1 MTVKPLYPWQT
12 DEGKAEY
19 NQTDGLD
26 VYDEDYSQVTPIP
39 KKVTQVDDFDKTQ
52 SSNIDTNSNKTDTTK
67 DKENKNSTTSNP
79 DNEAMDNRQNYAT
92 ADKYTARTADGRV
105 LNLPLHNSLRN
116 YSSFNYKIGLYALT
130 NDELNN
136 PDESYKIKKPRFAIL
151 QSGGGLG
158 DKKVLTAYET
168 ANKKAEY
175 FINALEIET
184 IIAPTRKKGS
194 TNAVGFRLEISEPYS
209 MGLFLQSLQMASY
222 QAGHENYLESP
233 FLLTI
238 DFIGYDDNGKVY
250 TVPEA
255 SKNLPF
261 RLVGSDL
268 NVTAGGSEYVV
279 EGVAYNEGALLD
291 ETQRIPVDVTL
302 MGRTLEEMLQSNAKS
317 LSNELNKHEGQKA
330 QKKQVYTA
338 DQYFV
343 VFPKER
349 SSKGKLNSGGGN
361 SQGATDAASDSEKIS
376 ISANSSGN
384 SAADEKNLDEL
395 YAQVGAMGDVNVDEE
410 VFKKWYEEVKKLI
423 TQTALGEEIR
433 QKQTGADASNKIGL
447 SKMFALEKLGTNNQ
461 PFGDASFTYDKDKK
475 VWHRANGQLQID
487 PGLGAI
493 KFIQGTRIQD
503 IIEELVILSDY
514 GRNII
519 NAPAEK
525 GLRPWFKI
533 DTQVFNITDRKTEKK
548 TGKPPRIYVFR
559 VLPYMVHES
568 KFIAPDETSYGLS
581 ELKKQCVKRYDYI
594 YSGANE
600 DILDL
605 EINLDNTFFK
615 SMSPGSLPKNNLA
628 DGSKEGEDPKQELK
642 ATPVNNN
649 SQVSNK
655 SGIVQK
661 NNAKAAGAI
670 SLDDMQIEIARR
682 FNEAI
687 VNSDADLLTLD
698 MTIQGDPYYIA
709 DSGIGNYNSEN
720 TEYINIDADGTIDYQ
735 YGEVDVEVLFRTPI
749 DYRDNGIMGFP
760 NDTVPV
766 DFFSGLYMVISVKNE
781 FSAGQFKQTLELVR
795 RPQQSPKPTA
805 QAGEKG
811 NQEIIDGKADV
822 NKVDDTK
829 TEAEEQGGGKS
840 GNENAGIDEAQGPP
854 LFEKNADTTVIR
866 ISGDG
871 DKNFTGSSFL

>member
-1 MTVKPLYPWQT
+1 MAKPTAPPGRDATALMKEYTAENKDELNANAAGSSENEGTEFIDDTTV
-12 DEGKAEY
+12 
-19 NQTDGLD
+19 
-26 VYDEDYSQVTPIP
+26 
-39 KKVTQVDDFDKTQ
+39 
-52 SSNIDTNSNKTDTTK
+52 DTNASKTDTTK
-67 DKENKNSTTSNP
+67 EKEKENTATSNP
-79 DNEAMDNRQNYAT
+79 DNEAMDKRQNYAT
-92 ADKYTARTADGRV
+92 ADRYTARTSDGRT
-105 LNLPLHNSLRN
+105 LQLPLHNSLRN

-136 PDESYKIKKPRFAIL
+136 PDESYRIKKPQFAIL

-158 DKKVLTAYET
+158 EKKVLTAYET

-175 FINALEIET
+175 FINSLEIET

-194 TNAVGFRLEISEPYS
+194 TNAVGFRLEITEPYS
-209 MGLFLQSLQMASY
+209 MGLFLQTLQMAAY

-238 DFIGYDDNGKVY
+238 DFIGYDDDGKVY
-250 TVPEA
+250 VVPEA
-255 SKNLPF
+255 SKNMPF
-261 RLVGSDL
+261 KLVGSDL
-268 NVTAGGSEYVV
+268 SVTAGGSSYIV
-279 EGVAYNEGALLD
+279 EGVAYNEGALMD
-291 ETQRIPVDVTL
+291 QTQRIPVDVTL
-302 MGRTLEEMLQSNAKS
+302 MGRTLEEMLQSNIKS

-330 QKKQVYTA
+330 TDKQVYTA

-349 SSKGKLNSGGGN
+349 SSKGKLSSSGVAGQ
-361 SQGATDAASDSEKIS
+361 SATDAGNDSGAIGVTSASQGKT
-376 ISANSSGN
+376 
-384 SAADEKNLDEL
+384 AAQEASLDEL
-395 YAQVGAMGDVNVDEE
+395 YAQVAAMGDVPVDSEI
-410 VFKKWYEEVKKLI
+410 FKAWVEEVKSLI

-433 QKQTGADASNKIGL
+433 EKQTGAGNSNPIGL
-447 SKMFALEKLGTNNQ
+447 SKMFNLEKLGTNNQ
-461 PFGDASFTYDKDKK
+461 PFGDASFTYDKDKN

-519 NAPAEK
+519 SAPAEK
-525 GLRPWFKI
+525 GMRPWFKI

-548 TGKPPRIYVFR
+548 LGRPPRIYVFR
-559 VLPYMVHES
+559 ILPYMVHES
-568 KFIAPDETSYGLS
+568 KFIAPDETPYGLR
-581 ELKKQCVKRYDYI
+581 ELKKQCVKRYNYI

-615 SMSPGSLPKNNLA
+615 SMSPGTLPKNNLA
-628 DGSKEGEDPKQELK
+628 DGSKEGEDPEQKIK
-642 ATPVNNN
+642 ATPVNND
-649 SQVSNK
+649 SQVNNK
-655 SGIVQK
+655 AGIVQK
-661 NNAKAAGAI
+661 NNAKAAGAV
-670 SLDDMQIEIARR
+670 SLDDMQVEIARR

-687 VNSDADLLTLD
+687 INSDADLLTLD
-698 MTIQGDPYYIA
+698 MTIMGDPYYIA
-709 DSGIGNYNSEN
+709 DSGVGNYNSEN

-766 DFFSGLYMVISVKNE
+766 DFFSGLYMVITVKNE
-781 FSAGQFKQTLELVR
+781 FAAGEFKQTLELVR

-805 QAGEKG
+805 QSGEKG
-811 NQEIIDGKADV
+811 NQEIVTEKTDV
-822 NKVDDTK
+822 NKESDTK
-829 TEAEEQGGGKS
+829 ETETEAEKNERLNKQIAE
-840 GNENAGIDEAQGPP
+840 ENAK
-854 LFEKNADTTVIR
+854 KNSFDDG
-866 ISGDG
+866 SGG
-871 DKNFTGSSFL
+871 VMV

>member
-1 MTVKPLYPWQT
+1 MAKPTAPPGRDATALMKEYTAENKDELNANAAGSSENEGTEFIDDTTV
-12 DEGKAEY
+12 
-19 NQTDGLD
+19 
-26 VYDEDYSQVTPIP
+26 
-39 KKVTQVDDFDKTQ
+39 
-52 SSNIDTNSNKTDTTK
+52 DTNASKTDTTK
-67 DKENKNSTTSNP
+67 EKEKENTATSNP

-92 ADKYTARTADGRV
+92 ADRYTARTSDGRT
-105 LNLPLHNSLRN
+105 LQLPLHNSLRN

-136 PDESYKIKKPRFAIL
+136 PDESYRIKKPQFAIL

-158 DKKVLTAYET
+158 EKKVLTAYET

-175 FINALEIET
+175 FINSLEIET

-194 TNAVGFRLEISEPYS
+194 TNAVGFRLEITEPYS
-209 MGLFLQSLQMASY
+209 MGLFLQTLQMAAY

-238 DFIGYDDNGKVY
+238 DFIGYDDDGKVY
-250 TVPEA
+250 VVPEA
-255 SKNLPF
+255 SKNMPF
-261 RLVGSDL
+261 KLVGSDL
-268 NVTAGGSEYVV
+268 SVTAGGSSYIV
-279 EGVAYNEGALLD
+279 EGVAYNEGALMD
-291 ETQRIPVDVTL
+291 QTQRIPVDVTL
-302 MGRTLEEMLQSNAKS
+302 MGRTLEEMLQSNIKS

-330 QKKQVYTA
+330 TDKQVYTA

-349 SSKGKLNSGGGN
+349 SSKGKLSSSGVAGQ
-361 SQGATDAASDSEKIS
+361 SATDAGNDSGAIGVTSASQGKT
-376 ISANSSGN
+376 
-384 SAADEKNLDEL
+384 AAQEASLDEL
-395 YAQVGAMGDVNVDEE
+395 YAQVAAMGDVPVDSEI
-410 VFKKWYEEVKKLI
+410 FKAWVEEVKSLI

-433 QKQTGADASNKIGL
+433 EKQTGAGNSNPIGL
-447 SKMFALEKLGTNNQ
+447 SKMFNLEKLGTNNQ
-461 PFGDASFTYDKDKK
+461 PFGDASFTYDKDKN

-519 NAPAEK
+519 SAPAEK
-525 GLRPWFKI
+525 GMRPWFKI

-548 TGKPPRIYVFR
+548 LGRPPRIYVFR
-559 VLPYMVHES
+559 ILPYMVHES
-568 KFIAPDETSYGLS
+568 KFIAPDETPYGLR
-581 ELKKQCVKRYDYI
+581 ELKKQCVKRYNYI

-615 SMSPGSLPKNNLA
+615 SMSPGTLPKNNLA
-628 DGSKEGEDPKQELK
+628 DGSKEGEDPEQKIK
-642 ATPVNNN
+642 ATPVNND
-649 SQVSNK
+649 SQVNNK
-655 SGIVQK
+655 AGIVQK
-661 NNAKAAGAI
+661 NNAKAAGAV
-670 SLDDMQIEIARR
+670 SLDDMQVEIARR

-687 VNSDADLLTLD
+687 INSDADLLTLD
-698 MTIQGDPYYIA
+698 MTIMGDPYYIA
-709 DSGIGNYNSEN
+709 DSGVGNYNSEN

-766 DFFSGLYMVISVKNE
+766 DFFSGLYMVITVKNE
-781 FSAGQFKQTLELVR
+781 FAAGEFKQTLELVR

-805 QAGEKG
+805 QSGEKG
-811 NQEIIDGKADV
+811 NQEIVTEKTDV
-822 NKVDDTK
+822 NKESDTK
-829 TEAEEQGGGKS
+829 ETETEAEKNERLNKQIAE
-840 GNENAGIDEAQGPP
+840 ENAK
-854 LFEKNADTTVIR
+854 KNSFDDG
-866 ISGDG
+866 SGG
-871 DKNFTGSSFL
+871 VMV

>member
-1 MTVKPLYPWQT
+1 MAKPTAPPGRDATALMKEYTAENKDELNANAAGSSENEGTEFIDDTTV
-12 DEGKAEY
+12 
-19 NQTDGLD
+19 
-26 VYDEDYSQVTPIP
+26 
-39 KKVTQVDDFDKTQ
+39 
-52 SSNIDTNSNKTDTTK
+52 DTNASKTDTTK
-67 DKENKNSTTSNP
+67 EKEKENTATSNP
-79 DNEAMDNRQNYAT
+79 DNEAMDKRQNYAT
-92 ADKYTARTADGRV
+92 ADRYTARTSDGRT
-105 LNLPLHNSLRN
+105 LQLPLHNSLRN

-136 PDESYKIKKPRFAIL
+136 PDESYRIKKPQFAIL

-158 DKKVLTAYET
+158 EKKVLTAYET

-175 FINALEIET
+175 FINSLEIET

-194 TNAVGFRLEISEPYS
+194 TNAVGFRLEITEPYS
-209 MGLFLQSLQMASY
+209 MGLFLQTLQMAAY

-238 DFIGYDDNGKVY
+238 DFIGYDDDGKVY
-250 TVPEA
+250 VVPEA
-255 SKNLPF
+255 SKNMPF
-261 RLVGSDL
+261 KLVGSDL
-268 NVTAGGSEYVV
+268 SVTAGGSSYIV
-279 EGVAYNEGALLD
+279 EGVAYNEGALMD
-291 ETQRIPVDVTL
+291 QTQRIPVDVTL
-302 MGRTLEEMLQSNAKS
+302 MGRTLEEMLQSNIKS

-330 QKKQVYTA
+330 TDKQVYTA

-349 SSKGKLNSGGGN
+349 SSKGKLSSSGAAGQ
-361 SQGATDAASDSEKIS
+361 SATDAGNDSGAIGVTSASQGKT
-376 ISANSSGN
+376 
-384 SAADEKNLDEL
+384 AAQEASLDEL
-395 YAQVGAMGDVNVDEE
+395 YAQVAAMGDVPVDSEI
-410 VFKKWYEEVKKLI
+410 FKAWVEEVKSLI

-433 QKQTGADASNKIGL
+433 EKQTGAGNSNPIGL
-447 SKMFALEKLGTNNQ
+447 SKMFNLEKLGTNNQ
-461 PFGDASFTYDKDKK
+461 PFGDASFTYDKDKN

-519 NAPAEK
+519 SAPAEK
-525 GLRPWFKI
+525 GMRPWFKI

-548 TGKPPRIYVFR
+548 LGRPPRIYVFR
-559 VLPYMVHES
+559 ILPYMVHES
-568 KFIAPDETSYGLS
+568 KFIAPDETPYGLR
-581 ELKKQCVKRYDYI
+581 ELKKQCVKRYNYI

-615 SMSPGSLPKNNLA
+615 SMSPGTLPKNNLA
-628 DGSKEGEDPKQELK
+628 DGSKEGEDPEQKIK
-642 ATPVNNN
+642 ATPVNND
-649 SQVSNK
+649 SQVNNK
-655 SGIVQK
+655 AGIVQK
-661 NNAKAAGAI
+661 NNAKAAGAV
-670 SLDDMQIEIARR
+670 SLDDMQVEIARR

-687 VNSDADLLTLD
+687 INSDADLLTLD
-698 MTIQGDPYYIA
+698 MTIMGDPYYIA
-709 DSGIGNYNSEN
+709 DSGVGNYNSEN

-766 DFFSGLYMVISVKNE
+766 DFFSGLYMVITVKNE
-781 FSAGQFKQTLELVR
+781 FAAGEFKQTLELVR

-805 QAGEKG
+805 QSGEKG
-811 NQEIIDGKADV
+811 NQEIVTEKTDV
-822 NKVDDTK
+822 NKESDTK
-829 TEAEEQGGGKS
+829 ETETEAEKNERLNKQIAE
-840 GNENAGIDEAQGPP
+840 ENAK
-854 LFEKNADTTVIR
+854 KNSFDDG
-866 ISGDG
+866 SGG
-871 DKNFTGSSFL
+871 VMV

>member
-1 MTVKPLYPWQT
+1 MAKPTAPPGKDATALMKEYT
-12 DEGKAEY
+12 AENKDELNANAAG
-19 NQTDGLD
+19 
-26 VYDEDYSQVTPIP
+26 
-39 KKVTQVDDFDKTQ
+39 
-52 SSNIDTNSNKTDTTK
+52 SSENEGTEVIQDTNVDTNASSTDTTK
-67 DKENKNSTTSNP
+67 DKEKENTATSNP
-79 DNEAMDNRQNYAT
+79 DNDAMNNRAKYAT
-92 ADKYTARTADGRV
+92 ADKYTARTADGRT
-105 LNLPLHNSLRN
+105 LQLPLHNSLRN

-136 PDESYKIKKPRFAIL
+136 PDESYKIKKPQFAIL

-158 DKKVLTAYET
+158 AKKVLTAYET

-175 FINALEIET
+175 F

-194 TNAVGFRLEISEPYS
+194 TNAVGFRLEITEPYS
-209 MGLFLQSLQMASY
+209 MGLFLQTLQMASY

-250 TVPEA
+250 VVPEA
-255 SKNLPF
+255 SKNMPF
-261 RLVGSDL
+261 KLVGSDL
-268 NVTAGGSEYVV
+268 SITAGGSSYVV
-279 EGVAYNEGALLD
+279 EGVAYNEGALMD

-302 MGRTLEEMLQSNAKS
+302 MGRTLEEMLQSNIKS
-317 LSNELNKHEGQKA
+317 LSNELNKHEGKKA
-330 QKKQVYTA
+330 QDKQVYTA

-349 SSKGKLNSGGGN
+349 ASKGKLSSSGAAGQ
-361 SQGATDAASDSEKIS
+361 SATDAGNDSES
-376 ISANSSGN
+376 IGVTTTSKGKT
-384 SAADEKNLDEL
+384 AAQEASLDEL
-395 YAQVGAMGDVNVDEE
+395 YAQVAAMGDVNVDEA
-410 VFKKWYEEVKKLI
+410 VFEAWVEQVKSLI
-423 TQTALGEEIR
+423 TQTALGEEIKA
-433 QKQTGADASNKIGL
+433 KQTGESNSNVIGL

-503 IIEELVILSDY
+503 IIEELVILSEY

-519 NAPAEK
+519 SAPAEK
-525 GLRPWFKI
+525 GMRPWFKI

-548 TGKPPRIYVFR
+548 LGRPPRIYVFR
-559 VLPYMVHES
+559 ILPYMVHES
-568 KFIAPDETSYGLS
+568 KFIAPDETPYGLR
-581 ELKKQCVKRYDYI
+581 ELKKQCVKRYNYI

-615 SMSPGSLPKNNLA
+615 SMSPGTLPKNNLA
-628 DGSKEGEDPKQELK
+628 DGSKEGEDPKQKIK
-642 ATPVNNN
+642 ATAVNND

-655 SGIVQK
+655 AGIVQK
-661 NNAKAAGAI
+661 NNAKAAGAV
-670 SLDDMQIEIARR
+670 SLDDMQVEIARR

-698 MTIQGDPYYIA
+698 MTIMGDPYYIA
-709 DSGIGNYNSEN
+709 DSGVGNYNSEN
-720 TEYINIDADGTIDYQ
+720 TQYINIDADGTIDYQ

-749 DYRDNGIMGFP
+749 DYRENGIMGFP

-766 DFFSGLYMVISVKNE
+766 DFFSGLYMVITVKNE
-781 FSAGQFKQTLELVR
+781 FASGEFKQTLELVR

-811 NQEIIDGKADV
+811 NQEIVDEKADV
-822 NKVDDTK
+822 NKQDDVK
-829 TEAEEQGGGKS
+829 NSGIGGEDDAAA
-840 GNENAGIDEAQGPP
+840 NQAA
-854 LFEKNADTTVIR
+854 FEKNIADAEAA
-866 ISGDG
+866 DAAEAKA
-871 DKNFTGSSFL
+871 KNQKDVNNRLAARNQGANIGF

>member
-1 MTVKPLYPWQT
+1 MAKPTAPPGRDATALMKEYTAENKDELNANAAGSSENEGTEFIDDTTV
-12 DEGKAEY
+12 
-19 NQTDGLD
+19 
-26 VYDEDYSQVTPIP
+26 
-39 KKVTQVDDFDKTQ
+39 
-52 SSNIDTNSNKTDTTK
+52 DTNASQTDTTK
-67 DKENKNSTTSNP
+67 DKEKENTATSNP

-92 ADKYTARTADGRV
+92 ADKYTARTADGRT
-105 LNLPLHNSLRN
+105 LQLPLHNSLRN

-136 PDESYKIKKPRFAIL
+136 PDESYKIKKPQFAIL

-158 DKKVLTAYET
+158 EKKVLTAYET

-184 IIAPTRKKGS
+184 VIAPTRKKGS
-194 TNAVGFRLEISEPYS
+194 TNAVGFRLEITEPYS
-209 MGLFLQSLQMASY
+209 MGLFLQTLQMAAY

-238 DFIGYDDNGKVY
+238 DFIGYDDDGKVY
-250 TVPEA
+250 VVPEA
-255 SKNLPF
+255 SKNMPF
-261 RLVGSDL
+261 KLVGSDL
-268 NVTAGGSEYVV
+268 SVTAGGSSYVV
-279 EGVAYNEGALLD
+279 EGVAYNEGALMD
-291 ETQRIPVDVTL
+291 QTQRIPVDVTL
-302 MGRTLEEMLQSNAKS
+302 MGRTLEEMLQSNIKS

-330 QKKQVYTA
+330 QDKQVYTA
-338 DQYFV
+338 DQYFI

-349 SSKGKLNSGGGN
+349 SSKGKLSSSGAAGQ
-361 SQGATDAASDSEKIS
+361 SATDAGNDSES
-376 ISANSSGN
+376 IGVTTTSKGKT
-384 SAADEKNLDEL
+384 AAQEASLDEL
-395 YAQVGAMGDVNVDEE
+395 YAQVAAMGDVNVDEA
-410 VFKKWYEEVKKLI
+410 VFEAWVEKVKSLI

-433 QKQTGADASNKIGL
+433 DKQTGAGNSNPIGL
-447 SKMFALEKLGTNNQ
+447 SKMFNLEKLGTNNQ
-461 PFGDASFTYDKDKK
+461 PFGDASFTYDKDKN

-519 NAPAEK
+519 SAPAEK
-525 GLRPWFKI
+525 GMRPWFKI

-548 TGKPPRIYVFR
+548 LGRPPRIYVFR
-559 VLPYMVHES
+559 ILPYMVHES
-568 KFIAPDETSYGLS
+568 KFIAPDETPYGLR
-581 ELKKQCVKRYDYI
+581 ELKKQCVKRYNYI

-615 SMSPGSLPKNNLA
+615 SMSPGTLPKNNLA
-628 DGSKEGEDPKQELK
+628 DGSKEGEDPEQKIK
-642 ATPVNNN
+642 ATPVNND
-649 SQVSNK
+649 SQVTNK
-655 SGIVQK
+655 AGIVQK
-661 NNAKAAGAI
+661 NNAKAAGAV
-670 SLDDMQIEIARR
+670 SLDDMQVEIARR

-687 VNSDADLLTLD
+687 INSDADLLTLD
-698 MTIQGDPYYIA
+698 MTIMGDPYYIA
-709 DSGIGNYNSEN
+709 DSGVGNYNSEN

-766 DFFSGLYMVISVKNE
+766 DFFSGLYMVITVKNE
-781 FSAGQFKQTLELVR
+781 FAAGEFKQTLELVR

-805 QAGEKG
+805 QSGEKG
-811 NQEIIDGKADV
+811 NQKIVTEKTDV
-822 NKVDDTK
+822 NKESDTK
-829 TEAEEQGGGKS
+829 ADGTS
-840 GNENAGIDEAQGPP
+840 GNANAGIDEAEGPP
-854 LFEKNADTTVIR
+854 LFEKNADTTIIR

>member
-1 MTVKPLYPWQT
+1 MAKPTAPPGRDATALMKEYTAENKDELNANAAGSSENEGTEFIDDTTV
-12 DEGKAEY
+12 
-19 NQTDGLD
+19 
-26 VYDEDYSQVTPIP
+26 
-39 KKVTQVDDFDKTQ
+39 
-52 SSNIDTNSNKTDTTK
+52 DTNASQTDTTK
-67 DKENKNSTTSNP
+67 DKEKENTATSNP

-92 ADKYTARTADGRV
+92 ADKYTARTADGRT
-105 LNLPLHNSLRN
+105 LQLPLHNSLRN

-136 PDESYKIKKPRFAIL
+136 PDESYKIKKPQFAIL

-158 DKKVLTAYET
+158 EKKVLTAYET

-184 IIAPTRKKGS
+184 VIAPTRKKGS
-194 TNAVGFRLEISEPYS
+194 TNAVGFRLEITEPYS
-209 MGLFLQSLQMASY
+209 MGLFLQTLQMAAY

-238 DFIGYDDNGKVY
+238 DFIGYDDDGKVY
-250 TVPEA
+250 VVPEA
-255 SKNLPF
+255 SKNMPF
-261 RLVGSDL
+261 KLVGSDL
-268 NVTAGGSEYVV
+268 SVTAGGSSYVV
-279 EGVAYNEGALLD
+279 EGVAYNEGALMD
-291 ETQRIPVDVTL
+291 QTQRIPVDVTL
-302 MGRTLEEMLQSNAKS
+302 MGRTLEEMLQSNIKS

-330 QKKQVYTA
+330 QDKQVYTA
-338 DQYFV
+338 DQYFI

-349 SSKGKLNSGGGN
+349 SSKGKLSSSGAAGQ
-361 SQGATDAASDSEKIS
+361 SATDAGNDSES
-376 ISANSSGN
+376 IGVTTTSKGKT
-384 SAADEKNLDEL
+384 AAQEASLDEL
-395 YAQVGAMGDVNVDEE
+395 YAQVAAMGDVNVNEA
-410 VFKKWYEEVKKLI
+410 VFEAWVEKVKSLI

-433 QKQTGADASNKIGL
+433 DKQTGAGNSNPIGL
-447 SKMFALEKLGTNNQ
+447 SKMFNLEKLGTNNQ
-461 PFGDASFTYDKDKK
+461 PFGDASFTYDKDKN

-519 NAPAEK
+519 SAPAEK
-525 GLRPWFKI
+525 GMRPWFKI

-548 TGKPPRIYVFR
+548 LGRPPRIYVFR
-559 VLPYMVHES
+559 ILPYMVHES
-568 KFIAPDETSYGLS
+568 KFIAPDETPYGLR
-581 ELKKQCVKRYDYI
+581 ELKKQCVKRYNYI

-615 SMSPGSLPKNNLA
+615 SMSPGTLPKNNLA
-628 DGSKEGEDPKQELK
+628 DGSKEGEDPEQKIK
-642 ATPVNNN
+642 ATPVNND
-649 SQVSNK
+649 SQVTNK
-655 SGIVQK
+655 AGIVQK
-661 NNAKAAGAI
+661 NNAKAAGAV
-670 SLDDMQIEIARR
+670 SLDDMQVEIARR

-687 VNSDADLLTLD
+687 INSDADLLTLD
-698 MTIQGDPYYIA
+698 MTIMGDPYYIA
-709 DSGIGNYNSEN
+709 DSGVGNYNSEN

-766 DFFSGLYMVISVKNE
+766 DFFSGLYMVITVKNE
-781 FSAGQFKQTLELVR
+781 FAAGEFKQTLELVR

-805 QAGEKG
+805 QSGEKG
-811 NQEIIDGKADV
+811 NQKIVTEKTDV
-822 NKVDDTK
+822 NKESDTK
-829 TEAEEQGGGKS
+829 ADGTS
-840 GNENAGIDEAQGPP
+840 GNANAGIDEAEGPP
-854 LFEKNADTTVIR
+854 LFEKNADTTIIR

-871 DKNFTGSSFL
+871 DKNFTGSSYL